1 MAKHLVICRA
11 CKERFD
17 AQLAGADIEWV
28 MPSKG
33 WYYHKS
39 CYENLKKGNILKD
52 KDWKKRIYDFIAHD
66 LKVSY
71 DYHLC
76 EAQLKKFVEKDKVG
90 TYKGI
95 FYTLKYFYE
104 IRNGDWTKGHG
115 GLGIVPFIYEE
126 ATTYWRQRENNERG
140 TLAGIEEQ
148 IKQRESQQKVLL
160 KKPKTTSQK
169 KKSRW
174 NLEDIE

>member
-52 KDWKKRIYDFIAHD
+52 K
-66 LKVSY
+66 
-71 DYHLC
+71 
-76 EAQLKKFVEKDKVG
+76 
-90 TYKGI
+90 TY
-95 FYTLKYFYE
+95 L
-104 IRNGDWTKGHG
+104 
-115 GLGIVPFIYEE
+115 
-126 ATTYWRQRENNERG
+126 
-140 TLAGIEEQ
+140 
-148 IKQRESQQKVLL
+148 
-160 KKPKTTSQK
+160 
-169 KKSRW
+169 
-174 NLEDIE
+174 